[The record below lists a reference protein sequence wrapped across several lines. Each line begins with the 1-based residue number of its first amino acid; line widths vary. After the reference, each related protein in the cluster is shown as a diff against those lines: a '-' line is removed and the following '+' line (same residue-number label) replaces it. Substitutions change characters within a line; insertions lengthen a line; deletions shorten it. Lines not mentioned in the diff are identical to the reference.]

1 VVVWGIAA
9 GTPERPQVIPVPPEP
24 FTTAH
29 AQAALPA
36 TPREV
41 FRLAARCAKGS
52 CPHWRPEE
60 TGAEGDGACSLVQ
73 RVIAKLPKTAPQKCG
88 IRSVCR
94 WFAQEGLA
102 ACRICPGVVTDL
114 GELPQDQASED
125 QVRFF

>member
-1 VVVWGIAA
+1 VIWGIAA
-9 GTPERPQVIPVPPEP
+9 GSPEQPQVVPVPPEP
-24 FTTAH
+24 FTEAH

-41 FRLAARCAKGS
+41 FRLAATCVKGG
-52 CPHWRPEE
+52 CPHWRTEQP
-60 TGAEGDGACSLVQ
+60 GAEGDGACSLVQ
-73 RVIAKLPKTAPQKCG
+73 RVRAGFPEVRPQQCG
-88 IRSVCR
+88 IRLVCR

-102 ACRICPGVVTDL
+102 ACRACPGVVTDL